1 MFILTRRIGETVII
15 GDNIK
20 VVVVGVNGRQC
31 RIGIDAPK
39 NVTVLREELAD
50 RNKQEVDREPVR

>member
-1 MFILTRRIGETVII
+1 MFIITRRIGETVII
-15 GDNIK
+15 GDKIK

-39 NVTVLREELAD
+39 NVTVLQEELAN
-50 RNKQEVDREPVR
+50 RNKHNDSRQGD